1 MVYKIMKD
9 LNKSDK
15 SKYKRYWDS
24 LELAWRLAAMLDMD
38 FPCMF
43 EKKNYYVYYRLQTDA
58 KRFVEQPV
66 EFQWQFCSQDLD
78 TKHG

>member
-43 EKKNYYVYYRLQTDA
+43 EKKTITSLRLLLRTDA

-66 EFQWQFCSQDLD
+66 EFRQFCSQDLD

>member
-1 MVYKIMKD
+1 
-9 LNKSDK
+9 
-15 SKYKRYWDS
+15 
-24 LELAWRLAAMLDMD
+24 MLDMD

-43 EKKNYYVYYRLQTDA
+43 EKKTITSLRLLLRTDA

-66 EFQWQFCSQDLD
+66 EFRQFCSQDLD